1 MSNSRLEWRV
11 GLFVLVGL
19 LLLAA
24 LLIQFSK
31 GAAFF
36 RSTYT
41 IILRSENVGGLKPRA
56 DVLMSGVR
64 VGSVTAI
71 DLAPDGKTVLIPL
84 QIFSRYAIFKDAR
97 FSIEQ
102 AGFLGDQYV
111 AILPIKNQ
119 GEIFHDKE
127 EARADAPFNLQEVA
141 HTATG
146 FVQRIDETASA

>member
-71 DLAPDGKTVLIPL
+71 DLAPDGKTVLIP
-84 QIFSRYAIFKDAR
+84 
-97 FSIEQ
+97 
-102 AGFLGDQYV
+102 
-111 AILPIKNQ
+111 
-119 GEIFHDKE
+119 
-127 EARADAPFNLQEVA
+127 
-141 HTATG
+141 
-146 FVQRIDETASA
+146 